1 LVDAADQ
8 LNMLV
13 NRMLVEQRNRLAI
26 AQLQLKNSMESFLK
40 ARQAILKQKVVE
52 VKNKTNRFVTRQQH
66 LLDQSGNKLNFVFRE
81 QVLKSKNQ
89 LTQFQHL
96 IKIRV
101 LDRIRTEKKSL
112 ISTQEKLRLV
122 DPMNVLKR
130 GYSLTMVNG
139 KIVKSVNQINVD
151 DRLET
156 KLNDGIVE
164 SNVENVVRNVEN

>member
-1 LVDAADQ
+1 
-8 LNMLV
+8 M
-13 NRMLVEQRNRLAI
+13 
-26 AQLQLKNSMESFLK
+26 
-40 ARQAILKQKVVE
+40 
-52 VKNKTNRFVTRQQH
+52 
-66 LLDQSGNKLNFVFRE
+66 LDQSGNKLNFVFRE